1 MRGNVIKMRLC
12 EIYRQYNL
20 QYMTKIRLNCALLNL
35 ETFLT
40 SLFSLF
46 IFLNTKVRLPFTHI
60 KQRLHIVF

>member
-20 QYMTKIRLNCALLNL
+20 QNMTKIRLNCALLIL

-46 IFLNTKVRLPFTHI
+46 IFLNKGSVAFTHI